1 MAISKKA
8 GGKKGGAASKPPPAK
23 GGAPKKGGIAK
34 ADWREGFKKP
44 QVGVSDMTLLSK
56 VSNEAVN
63 ENLQKRFQNAE
74 IYVRRGERVRAALRL
89 TPPADVHRQRADL
102 GEPVPGSGHLHRG
115 DAGVVPRQ
123 EPP

>member
-8 GGKKGGAASKPPPAK
+8 GAKKAGGASKPPPSK
-23 GGAPKKGGIAK
+23 GGASKGGVAK

-74 IYVRRGERVRAALRL
+74 IYVSAPKRMCWMAACMRF
-89 TPPADVHRQRADL
+89 T
-102 GEPVPGSGHLHRG
+102 
-115 DAGVVPRQ
+115 
-123 EPP
+123 

>member
-8 GGKKGGAASKPPPAK
+8 GAKKAGKPAPAK
-23 GGAPKKGGIAK
+23 GGAPPKKGGVQK

-74 IYVRRGERVRAALRL
+74 IYVSAVQEGVGWMDGWGRVR
-89 TPPADVHRQRADL
+89 
-102 GEPVPGSGHLHRG
+102 
-115 DAGVVPRQ
+115 
-123 EPP
+123 